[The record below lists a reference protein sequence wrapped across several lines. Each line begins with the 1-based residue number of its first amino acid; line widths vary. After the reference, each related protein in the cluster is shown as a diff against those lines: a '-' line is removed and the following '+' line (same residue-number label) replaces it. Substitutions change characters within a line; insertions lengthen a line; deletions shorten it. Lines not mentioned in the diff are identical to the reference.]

1 MTSLKTQ
8 LKDQNERMIKVTQ
21 DKARL
26 EAKNKARQAKV
37 RYILKF
43 IYRSKL
49 GDWENDLD
57 VNEAVNKTVQYIL
70 GDEWLNW
77 VTEIWNNKA
86 TTLNTSFYGADF
98 QYVPPD
104 HGTSHV
110 SILAPNGDAV
120 SVTSTVNT
128 YFGSGKV
135 TKI

>member
-1 MTSLKTQ
+1 M
-8 LKDQNERMIKVTQ
+8 
-21 DKARL
+21 
-26 EAKNKARQAKV
+26 
-37 RYILKF
+37 
-43 IYRSKL
+43 
-49 GDWENDLD
+49 
-57 VNEAVNKTVQYIL
+57 NKTIQYIL
-70 GDEWLNW
+70 GDEWLNL
-77 VTEIWNNKA
+77 VTEIWNEEA
-86 TTLNTSFYGADF
+86 TTLNTTFYGADF